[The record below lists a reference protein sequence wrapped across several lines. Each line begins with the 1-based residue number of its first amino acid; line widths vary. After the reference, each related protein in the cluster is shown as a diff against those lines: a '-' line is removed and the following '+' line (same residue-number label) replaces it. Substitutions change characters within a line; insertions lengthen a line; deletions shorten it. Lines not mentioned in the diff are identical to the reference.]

1 MLTCINYYII
11 HFTAQRAF
19 QYLTQGKRSKLVNML
34 DTPCLTCKF
43 KCLKG
48 IIVIVV
54 FWNDCFVCCVT
65 HDDVTFSCQCPSTMN
80 ILAWYNVAMK
90 HTGSWLSSSVD
101 RQFINIIIIIMIII
115 IISTS
120 SCTDFAQVA
129 IQRKADHSIYSVQN
143 NLPLTPPAQAHK
155 IIACPPTLPSLLPW
169 EKKKF
174 FLSLLWLGDKG
185 NWE

>member
-129 IQRKADHSIYSVQN
+129 IQRKADHSIYSVHKQ
-143 NLPLTPPAQAHK
+143 PPPHPP
-155 IIACPPTLPSLLPW
+155 CPGT
-169 EKKKF
+169 
-174 FLSLLWLGDKG
+174 
-185 NWE
+185 